1 MKTGIFSITSTIH
14 DVDRI
19 EQNSKAFIDSIQ
31 AQVDHELI
39 RYGDDF
45 SDYGDAE
52 LPLIFVRTGGTEG
65 KFKEL
70 YPTLKAPFFLLTSG
84 TDNSLAASME
94 ILSFLRQNNQPAE
107 IIHGDIAYISERIM
121 AIARVNNALR
131 SFCGINLGVVGKPS
145 DWLISSGVDYTVLK
159 EKLGVNMID
168 ISIEEFME
176 EIRRKEYPQGIKET
190 ICQNYHPETLEV
202 ALHIYGALDR
212 LIQKYKLSGLTVRCF
227 DLLGTIHNTSCLALA
242 LLNSRGVV
250 GTCEGD
256 IPALLSMMILKM
268 LVDKAGFQ
276 ANPSRIDT
284 TRNEMIFAHCTIPF
298 NMVESYT
305 YDSHFESGLG
315 VAIKGIMPVG
325 KATIFKTAG
334 NLERYFVS
342 DAEILNN
349 LSSSSLCRTQITI
362 KPEKSVQYFLTE
374 SIGNHHVIVN
384 GHYTSLIDEFF
395 KELKSFSFNH
405 G

>member
-1 MKTGIFSITSTIH
+1 MKTGIFSITSGIH
-14 DVDRI
+14 NVDKI
-19 EQNSKAFIDSIQ
+19 ELNSKTFIDSIQ
-31 AQVDHELI
+31 SQVDHELI
-39 RYGDDF
+39 NHGDDF
-45 SDYGDAE
+45 SEYGKYDFQ
-52 LPLIFVRTGGTEG
+52 LIFVRTGGTEG

-70 YPTLKAPFFLLTSG
+70 YPKLKAPFYLLTSG

-107 IIHGDIAYISERIM
+107 IIHGDIPYISSRLTS
-121 AIARVNNALR
+121 IARVNNAIQLFR
-131 SFCGINLGVVGKPS
+131 GINLGVVGKPS
-145 DWLISSGVDYTVLK
+145 DWLISSGVDYTIIK

-168 ISIEEFME
+168 ISIEEFMD
-176 EIRRKEYPQGIKET
+176 EINRKEYPLEVKDT
-190 ICQNYHPETLEV
+190 ISQNYKEETLEV

-212 LIQKYKLSGLTVRCF
+212 LAQKYNLSGLTVRCF

-242 LLNSRGVV
+242 LLNSRGLV

-268 LVDKAGFQ
+268 LTGKAGFQ
-276 ANPSRIDT
+276 ANPSSIQT
-284 TRNEMIFAHCTIPF
+284 SRNEMIFAHCTIPF

-315 VAIKGIMPVG
+315 VAIKGVVPIG
-325 KATIFKTAG
+325 KATIFKTSG

-349 LSSSSLCRTQITI
+349 LSSPSLCRTQITI

-374 SIGNHHVIVN
+374 SIGNHHIIIN
-384 GHYTSLIDEFF
+384 GHYAPLIDQFF
-395 KELKSFSFNH
+395 KRMNELV
-405 G
+405 